1 MLDLTR
7 IPGCIVNGVATLNCI
22 KGLFINTTFFAITFA
37 GVVLLFFIVYSSV
50 KFITSSGDPGKIAS
64 ARKSLTYALI
74 GFILITGAF
83 LIISFVSKITQIPCE
98 VIGLNCGA
106 K

>member
-1 MLDLTR
+1 MDCTKET
-7 IPGCIVNGVATLNCI
+7 GVATLNCI
-22 KGLFINTTFFAITFA
+22 PDLLRGVINFGTKFA
-37 GVVLLFFIVYSSV
+37 GVVLLFFIVYSAV

-98 VIGLNCGA
+98 VIGLNCGS